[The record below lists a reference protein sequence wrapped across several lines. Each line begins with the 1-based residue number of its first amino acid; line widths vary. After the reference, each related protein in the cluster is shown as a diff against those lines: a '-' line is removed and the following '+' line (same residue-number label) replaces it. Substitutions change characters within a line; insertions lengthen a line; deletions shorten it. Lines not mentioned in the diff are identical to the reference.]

1 MLNTRH
7 NLAAMVI
14 ASALLLPLMPLA
26 HAQPTGRET
35 LRAGMSLKHQAKHK
49 AIYNTVKDRS
59 PATARPATTTPK
71 TLPLPQNDPFFHD
84 SNGG

>member
-35 LRAGMSLKHQAKHK
+35 PRADVSLKHLKV
-49 AIYNTVKDRS
+49 IYNAVKDRS
-59 PATARPATTTPK
+59 PATARPATTPK